1 MVWGLAWSFP
11 PGNTLLPGKSTA
23 KVAKSVQIAGTAAW
37 EMPAEASD
45 IAAIMLVFIFM
56 FLFGLV
62 GWVVFI
68 SKARDQCLVS
78 LSLYLRYVDVE
89 LCLDRSGTLRSAAA
103 LNCRK

>member
-1 MVWGLAWSFP
+1 MGIAQDEPDVSGGRTTWNLKNST
-11 PGNTLLPGKSTA
+11 PGTT
-23 KVAKSVQIAGTAAW
+23 AW

-78 LSLYLRYVDVE
+78 LSLYLRCVDVELCLEE